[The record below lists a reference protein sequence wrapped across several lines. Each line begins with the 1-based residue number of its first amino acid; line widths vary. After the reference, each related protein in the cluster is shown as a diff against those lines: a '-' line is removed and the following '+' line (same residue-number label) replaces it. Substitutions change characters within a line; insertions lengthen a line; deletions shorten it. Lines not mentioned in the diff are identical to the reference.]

1 VVGRHELRA
10 EDMRKN
16 GMIGIL
22 AVVVITLV
30 VAFMMRGPSQ
40 LNSAVPVSNTPP
52 AVAPPAKK

>member
-1 VVGRHELRA
+1 VDGNELRA

-16 GMIGIL
+16 GMIRIL

-30 VAFMMRGPSQ
+30 AAFMIRGPSQ
-40 LNSAVPVSNTPP
+40 PNSAAPVSNTLP